1 MRSGGYPS
9 SVHTLRCQRQ
19 PESRFRGR
27 RQSSCIKPRQE
38 WRRRALPTDYR
49 WLPVPSSLCSQTLTH
64 TATYLTVEM
73 NDNTVKTNITVY
85 QLVFFVVNQ
94 EFNYCI
100 SLKFISHY
108 ESYDKTLGIVSEIS
122 TVVECCHC
130 QVDVLFKMK
139 AISEEVS
146 LYK

>member
-1 MRSGGYPS
+1 MRSGGYPP
-9 SVHTLRCQRQ
+9 SVHTLRRQRQ

-38 WRRRALPTDYR
+38 RRRRALPTDYR

-64 TATYLTVEM
+64 TATNLAVAM

-85 QLVFFVVNQ
+85 QLVFVVNQ
-94 EFNYCI
+94 EFNYFFEVHK
-100 SLKFISHY
+100 SLRKLRQGTI
-108 ESYDKTLGIVSEIS
+108 GSEIL
-122 TVVECCHC
+122 TVEECCLC

-139 AISEEVS
+139 AINEEVS